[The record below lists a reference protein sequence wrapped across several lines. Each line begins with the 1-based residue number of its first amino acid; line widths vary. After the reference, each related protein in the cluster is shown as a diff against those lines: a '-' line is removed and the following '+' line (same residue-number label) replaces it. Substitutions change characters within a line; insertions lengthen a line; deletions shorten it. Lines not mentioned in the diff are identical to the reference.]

1 MYPAKSGIFILC
13 SIREKNMSIPTLRF
27 WFCFL
32 FHIPYWG
39 WCWWI
44 YETACKIGYLQLCIL
59 KVTILMVTFNIL
71 RLNGPLRIW
80 VSQNIGKHPA
90 KNPKTYP
97 PLGARIKKRRARK
110 PSRRRAEA
118 AYSVNKI
125 RQNSGTARGV
135 NLNLQKGQ
143 RGQELREDY

>member
-1 MYPAKSGIFILC
+1 M
-13 SIREKNMSIPTLRF
+13 
-27 WFCFL
+27 
-32 FHIPYWG
+32 
-39 WCWWI
+39 
-44 YETACKIGYLQLCIL
+44 
-59 KVTILMVTFNIL
+59 
-71 RLNGPLRIW
+71 GPLRIW